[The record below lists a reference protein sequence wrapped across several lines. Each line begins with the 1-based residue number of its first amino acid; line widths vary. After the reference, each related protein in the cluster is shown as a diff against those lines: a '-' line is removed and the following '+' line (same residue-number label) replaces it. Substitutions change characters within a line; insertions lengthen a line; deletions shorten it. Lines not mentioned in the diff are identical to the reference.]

1 MSAAPLRQTHPPR
14 RHRFTVADYYRMG
27 EAGVISPEARV
38 ELIEGEIIDMAPIG
52 SPHSGTVMFLTR
64 AFHLNIGA
72 TATISV
78 QGPLRLS
85 DLSEPQPD
93 LMLLQPRPDHYRH
106 SHPGPADVL
115 LLVEVAESSLAF
127 DRDVKLPLYAAAGI
141 PEVWIVDL
149 NERALLRCTAPA
161 GGRYQTVERLTGPSA
176 PALAA
181 IPGASVD
188 LAGLFDF

>member
-1 MSAAPLRQTHPPR
+1 MSAAPLRQMQPPQ

-27 EAGVISPEARV
+27 EAGVLAADARV
-38 ELIEGEIIDMAPIG
+38 ELIEGEIIDRAPIG

-64 AFHLNIGA
+64 AFHLSVGA

-115 LLVEVAESSLAF
+115 LLVEVAEPGLAF

-141 PEVWIVDL
+141 PEIWLVDL
-149 NERALLRCTAPA
+149 NDRALLRHQAPA
-161 GGRYQTVERLTGPSA
+161 GGCYQTIERLTDPGA
-176 PALAA
+176 LALAA
-181 IPGASVD
+181 LPAASVD